1 MRKKVSKVIALI
13 FILATTLG
21 GAASVFAAPGERPD
35 SGDLT
40 IHKHYAED
48 GSKIGDEGD
57 GNVINPGLNPDDNP
71 PVEGIH
77 FNVYELTADTGS
89 PAIPPSEKEGAEY
102 RKVSDTELEIKNN
115 GNTYTYTMGILSGSG
130 ITGADGTL
138 KFTNL
143 NGYYYVEEDLSKST
157 PLIDGKAVDITV
169 PVKPF
174 IVSVPMTNSSGN
186 EWITNV
192 HVYPKNQGTTPT
204 KTIGEKGETSIVEG
218 STGNSVNVGDSF
230 PFTIRT
236 NILADINDNLA
247 SDPSTQKYSKFELWD
262 AFDEALTYNNDVGVY
277 VYKKAGD
284 GTWSRQQILP
294 DDDTL
299 YMIDYTAPKLTV
311 SFTETGRA
319 KLAELM
325 NSSDKWTHVGI
336 YFTAEVNEKIHDKVN
351 NTVENK
357 ATVNF
362 ENEGGTG
369 KDKNKETPPTKT
381 NTGDI
386 DIDKTDSDG
395 TTPLEGAE
403 FQIADTEANAKAG
416 NFLKVKVDGNG
427 KITDILPHDSSDSD
441 AIKWVAR
448 PHETDSSRLGVI
460 EDVDNNGVGL
470 GTYTLYTEKFEGLQ
484 TEGGSPVVKNKYYVA
499 ETKAPKDYNLLDQVV
514 EVDFAKENSSTHIVV
529 EKIKNS
535 KGFTLPNTGGI
546 GTIML
551 VVVGIILIGLAII
564 LTMNKKKKAA

>member
-1 MRKKVSKVIALI
+1 MRKNLSKIIALL

-21 GAASVFAAPGERPD
+21 GAVSVLAAPGERPA

-48 GSKIGDEGD
+48 ASQIGAEGD
-57 GNVINPGLNPDDNP
+57 GTQQTVSNPA
-71 PVEGIH
+71 VEGIH
-77 FNVYELTADTGS
+77 FNVYELTKVGTAPDV
-89 PAIPPSEKEGAEY
+89 PPSEKEGAEY
-102 RKVSDTELEIKNN
+102 RKVSVTELEIKHN
-115 GNTYTYTMGILSGSG
+115 GNTYTYTMDLLPNSGK
-130 ITGADGTL
+130 TGADGTL
-138 KFTNL
+138 KFTGL
-143 NGYYYVEEDLSKST
+143 NGYYYVEEELSKST
-157 PLIDGKAVDITV
+157 PLIDGKAVEITV

-174 IVSVPMTNSSGN
+174 IVSVPMTKSTGD
-186 EWITNV
+186 EWITDV

-236 NILADINDNLA
+236 NIPADINDNLA
-247 SDPSTQKYSKFELWD
+247 SEPSKKKYSKFELWD
-262 AFDEALTYNNDVGVY
+262 VFDEALTYNNDVGVY
-277 VYKKAGD
+277 VYKKESG

-294 DDDTL
+294 NDDTL
-299 YMIDYTAPKLTV
+299 YTIDYTAPKLIV

-357 ATVNF
+357 ATVTF
-362 ENEGGTG
+362 ENEGGEG
-369 KDKNKETPPTKT
+369 SDKNKETPPTKT

-386 DIDKTDSDG
+386 DIDKTDRDG
-395 TTPLEGAE
+395 TTPLKGAE

-416 NFLKVKVDGNG
+416 NFLKVKVDSNG
-427 KITDILPHDSSDSD
+427 KITDILPHDTSDPD
-441 AIKWVAR
+441 AIKWVIR

-460 EDVDNNGVGL
+460 EDVNKDGVGL
-470 GTYTLYTEKFEGLQ
+470 GTYTLYAEKFEGLQ
-484 TEGGSPVVKNKYYVA
+484 TEGSSPGVKNKYYVA

-514 EVDFAKENSSTHIVV
+514 EVDFANEKDDTHIVI
-529 EKIKNS
+529 ETIKNS
-535 KGFTLPNTGGI
+535 KGFTLPNTGGV
-546 GTIML
+546 GTIVL

-564 LTMNKKKKAA
+564 LTMNKKKKTA

>member
-1 MRKKVSKVIALI
+1 MGKKFSKIIALL

-21 GAASVFAAPGERPD
+21 GAVSVFAAPGERPD
-35 SGDLT
+35 SGNLT

-57 GNVINPGLNPDDNP
+57 GSLINSGLDSDDNP

-77 FNVYELTADTGS
+77 FNVYKLTADTGS

-102 RKVSDTELEIKNN
+102 RKVSDTELEIKHND
-115 GNTYTYTMGILSGSG
+115 NTYTYTMGILSGSG
-130 ITGADGTL
+130 KTGADGTL

-157 PLIDGKAVDITV
+157 PEIDEKEVDITV

-174 IVSVPMTNSSGN
+174 IVSVPMTNSTGDG
-186 EWITNV
+186 WIRDV

-236 NILADINDNLA
+236 NIPADINDNLA
-247 SDPSTQKYSKFELWD
+247 SDPSKKKYSKFELWD

-277 VYKKAGD
+277 VYKKESG

-294 DDDTL
+294 NDDTL
-299 YMIDYTAPKLTV
+299 YTIDYTAPKLTV
-311 SFTETGRA
+311 SFTEKGFA

-351 NTVENK
+351 NSVENNTVENK
-357 ATVNF
+357 ATVTF
-362 ENEGGTG
+362 ENEGGEG
-369 KDKNKETPPTKT
+369 SDKNKETPPTNT

-386 DIDKTDSDG
+386 DIDKTDRDG
-395 TTPLEGAE
+395 TTPLKNAE
-403 FQIADTEANAKAG
+403 FQIADTKAKAQAG
-416 NFLKVKVDGNG
+416 NFLKVKVDANG
-427 KITDILPHDSSDSD
+427 KITDILPHDTTDPD
-441 AIKWVAR
+441 AKNWVIR
-448 PHETDSSRLGVI
+448 PHEDDERKLGLI
-460 EDVDNNGVGL
+460 GN
-470 GTYTLYTEKFEGLQ
+470 TFYATKFEGLQ
-484 TEGGSPVVKNKYYVA
+484 TEGGTPVVKNKYYVA
-499 ETKAPKDYNLLDQVV
+499 ETKAPKDYNLLDEVV
-514 EVDFAKENSSTHIVV
+514 EVDFAKEDGSTHIVV

-546 GTIML
+546 GTILL

-564 LTMNKKKKAA
+564 LTMSKKKKTA